1 MRALLAILIALAVAG
16 STLPASGAAFWQ
28 KHSSPIPSGQKI
40 SQPVAPASSNIIA
53 QNSMANHGAL
63 PQSGGKGLQLHL
75 TGPGPHKGDWLRQ
88 YYTLPPTQQE
98 QALQQDPSFRNLSPD
113 KQQKLLNRLH
123 TFNSLPPEK
132 QAKILN
138 RMELFEHLPPEKQA
152 EARNVFQQYQSL
164 PADQKDQVS
173 QAYHKLRQMSP
184 AQRSQYLNSEEFQ
197 NSLNDEQ
204 RQLVRG
210 MADVNIGPVR

>member
-1 MRALLAILIALAVAG
+1 MRPPLAILIALAVVG
-16 STLPASGAAFWQ
+16 SSGSASGAAFWQ
-28 KHSSPIPSGQKI
+28 KHNSPVPSGQKVT
-40 SQPVAPASSNIIA
+40 QPTAPPSSNIIA
-53 QNSMANHGAL
+53 QNTLANHGAL
-63 PQSGGKGLQLHL
+63 PQTGGKRLQLHV

-88 YYTLPPTQQE
+88 YYTLPQGQQE

-113 KQQKLLNRLH
+113 KQQKLLDRLR
-123 TFNSLPPEK
+123 TFNSLSPDK

-152 EARNVFQQYQSL
+152 EARNLFRQYQTL
-164 PADQKDQVS
+164 PTDQKEQVS
-173 QAYHKLRQMSP
+173 QAYQKLRQMSP
-184 AQRSQYLNSEEFQ
+184 AQRSQYLNSDEFQ